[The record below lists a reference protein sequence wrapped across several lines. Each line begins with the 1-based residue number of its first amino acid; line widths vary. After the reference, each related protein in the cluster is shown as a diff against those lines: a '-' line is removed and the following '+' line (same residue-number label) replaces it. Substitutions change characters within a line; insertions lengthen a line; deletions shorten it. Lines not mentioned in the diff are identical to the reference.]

1 MEYEHNKSGKHYS
14 KFILVQP
21 FVWLAKVIFRLTRN
35 LYYSFKNRGKY
46 EKYKN
51 QKI

>member
-1 MEYEHNKSGKHYS
+1 MEYEHNKSGKHYP
-14 KFILVQP
+14 KFILIQP
-21 FVWLAKVIFRLTRN
+21 FIWLASVIIGLIRN